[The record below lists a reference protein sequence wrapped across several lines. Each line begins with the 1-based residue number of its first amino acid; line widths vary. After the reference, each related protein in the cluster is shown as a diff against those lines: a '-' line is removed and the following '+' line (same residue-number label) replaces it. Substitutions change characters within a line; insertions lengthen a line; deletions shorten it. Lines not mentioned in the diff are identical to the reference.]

1 MSTNTATRDSFP
13 IALSRHQSINPSA
26 MMTSTVQTQQIGD
39 LTMKPKGGIFNC
51 LDDILM
57 ANESSI
63 VLPVRDLAQMHP
75 MVRVEPQ
82 IEIKLELSD
91 SVGVRSPPPAA
102 ERLIESLL
110 QVPSSATQQE
120 MSNGGGG
127 NNNSNKIRSKSHS
140 ASPHSNCSNE
150 SATTRRHHHRHHVT
164 TTTTKHRDISN
175 NAETNKEN
183 VPAVKEAAVSEVLI
197 TAEDEH
203 HHRHRH
209 HHRHHHAHT
218 HRHHN
223 HTTAGTAAA
232 GVVSTTVADGSSV
245 QPRPDQVLRKYII
258 KKITIRKQD
267 GSTKKIVIKKAVD
280 EPNGPVKLTKVWLH
294 KGVCVPL

>member
-1 MSTNTATRDSFP
+1 MSTNTATRDSFS
-13 IALSRHQSINPSA
+13 IAPSINPSA

-110 QVPSSATQQE
+110 QVPSSASQQE
-120 MSNGGGG
+120 KSNGGGG

-183 VPAVKEAAVSEVLI
+183 VPAVKEAVAVSEVLI

-232 GVVSTTVADGSSV
+232 GVVSATVADGSSV